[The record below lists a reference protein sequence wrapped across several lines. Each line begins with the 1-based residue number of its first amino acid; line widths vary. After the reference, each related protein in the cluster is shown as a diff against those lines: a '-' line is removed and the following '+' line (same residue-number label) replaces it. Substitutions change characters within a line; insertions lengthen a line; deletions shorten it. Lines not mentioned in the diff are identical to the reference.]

1 MMTLMDVT
9 MSNAKANS
17 PASGYKTESLLKSV
31 VSGQTTSLVKRDA
44 VQFASNKLNS
54 VVNQKLGKAG
64 LTGGLSD
71 SAINQ
76 AVQGARSVSDKLNGA
91 LGGKLGSVLGSG
103 IGGAGAEINK
113 TITNLKSGAV
123 SKVSSMVQNK
133 LGSAL
138 SGALGKSIG
147 GMLGGTI
154 GKLSDSGA
162 KSLAGAKIVA
172 GFLDTGPKDDL
183 LVTDVYG
190 VSDGGILNA
199 LGDKIGGFAQDA
211 FGSLRKSPNLLSD
224 LTSMIASGGQN
235 WAISKENLISRV
247 VGTLGGRS
255 GIIDNLAGGLRD
267 TIINGTGLPPSIYD
281 TAVAMIGGQGTRFNA
296 GNIESARDVFGLI
309 NQITNGA
316 RMEGFTD
323 IGSESSLMAG
333 IMREAI
339 ALGVPD
345 AIDVLVENAR
355 NDEVAYNAL
364 YANMVVAVEH
374 SDLDSIQIMI
384 NKIGVN
390 AFLAQVPNAVPL
402 LLSSYELP
410 IGTMDEEYET
420 ELLALEAV
428 LGALRPNWYQVKR
441 GAVFVNDLTA
451 YADLSADARKLL
463 LRREE
468 HQVAAIIGSTYSGRP
483 DMVDEL
489 QRMYPLAPIKE
500 AA

>member
-1 MMTLMDVT
+1 MMTLTEVP
-9 MSNAKANS
+9 MSIAKNS
-17 PASGYKTESLLKSV
+17 PAKGYDTQAMLKSV
-31 VSGQTTSLVKRDA
+31 VSGQTTSLVKREA
-44 VQFASNKLNS
+44 IQFASNKLNS

-103 IGGAGAEINK
+103 ITGGGAEINK

-123 SKVSSMVQNK
+123 NQVSSLVKNK

-154 GKLSDSGA
+154 GQLSDSGA

-172 GFLDTGPKDDL
+172 GFLDVGPKDDL

-190 VSDGGILNA
+190 VSDGGILNGLA
-199 LGDKIGGFAQDA
+199 DKIGGFAKDA

-224 LTSMIASGGQN
+224 LTSMIASGGNN
-235 WAISKENLISRV
+235 WAISKENLLDRV
-247 VGTLGGRS
+247 VSTLGGRA
-255 GIIDNLAGGLRD
+255 GIVGNLATGLRD
-267 TIINGTGLPPSIYD
+267 TITNGTGLPAGIYD
-281 TAVAMIGGQGTRFNA
+281 TAVALIGGNNSRFNA
-296 GNIESARDVFGLI
+296 GNITSARDVFSLI
-309 NQITNGA
+309 NQITNSNQMG
-316 RMEGFTD
+316 GFTD

-345 AIDVLVENAR
+345 AIDVLVQHAN

-364 YANMVVAVEH
+364 YANMVVAVEY
-374 SDLDSIQIMI
+374 SDLDSINLMI
-384 NKIGVN
+384 EKIGVN
-390 AFLAQVPNAVPL
+390 AFLSQVPNAVPL

-410 IGTMDEEYET
+410 SGTTEAEYET
-420 ELLALEAV
+420 ELEALEAC

-441 GAVFVNDLTA
+441 NGVFVSDLTA

-463 LRREE
+463 LRRDE
-468 HQVAAIIGSTYSGRP
+468 HQVAAIIGATYTGRP
-483 DMVDEL
+483 DVIDEL
-489 QRMYPLAPIKE
+489 QRLYPLAPIKQ